1 MMDIKVDLLK
11 LYVDLFNK
19 NTSGRGIQSK
29 NISNKPIIRKLKKR
43 KVHSSC
49 TENIWGADL
58 ANMQLVSKFNKG
70 I

>member
-29 NISNKPIIRKLKKR
+29 NISNKELTKNYTNQLLENLRKER
-43 KVHSSC
+43 YTH
-49 TENIWGADL
+49 
-58 ANMQLVSKFNKG
+58 LVQKIFG
-70 I
+70 VQI